1 MNNYCHFLLLVFLCF
16 SCKSV
21 TTSGKCLESKEF
33 KAVFLKNIQ
42 FIDNHFKEFDKDEFF
57 KGVENLED
65 ASKLFEKRKESL
77 MNALK
82 FISQYSHVSFESM
95 WNYGNTYPYGVYLSD
110 RENWIKW
117 YERNKCHNI
126 QLIN

>member
-1 MNNYCHFLLLVFLCF
+1 MCF

-33 KAVFLKNIQ
+33 KVVFLKNIQ
-42 FIDNHFKEFDKDEFF
+42 FVDNHFKEFDKDEFF

-77 MNALK
+77 MDALK

-117 YERNKCHNI
+117 YEKNKCHNI

>member
-1 MNNYCHFLLLVFLCF
+1 M
-16 SCKSV
+16 
-21 TTSGKCLESKEF
+21 
-33 KAVFLKNIQ
+33 
-42 FIDNHFKEFDKDEFF
+42 D
-57 KGVENLED
+57 
-65 ASKLFEKRKESL
+65 
-77 MNALK
+77 ALK

-117 YERNKCHNI
+117 YEKNKCHNI